1 MDIENCKVA
10 MRMMHNGFWF
20 LVFFFEAVHRK
31 TCYLGKWV
39 RAEPFAWSYKHASTF
54 LEVVAQQRA
63 VILNV
68 LNYTLLFACDERMTA
83 RY

>member
-1 MDIENCKVA
+1 MVSGLFLSRQSTARHAVVA
-10 MRMMHNGFWF
+10 NG
-20 LVFFFEAVHRK
+20 VPPIRV
-31 TCYLGKWV
+31 
-39 RAEPFAWSYKHASTF
+39 EPFAWSYKHASTF